1 MPAPRAT
8 VAKLV
13 KEKFGSA
20 GRDES
25 AAATGQAE
33 VRIS

>member
-8 VAKLV
+8 VATLV

-20 GRDES
+20 GGSES

-33 VRIS
+33 ARIS